1 MFNTYREQKNVL
13 PLSFKLNV
21 LGGVYIEARRASP
34 VTRARW
40 ISQADFNMW
49 QAGSPKQVMNLKF
62 TFSQG
67 IVIVMTTFRIVH
79 RDINV

>member
-1 MFNTYREQKNVL
+1 VYRPPNGNFE
-13 PLSFKLNV
+13 SFKRIMNEILENIDRENKQCY
-21 LGGVYIEARRASP
+21 LMG
-34 VTRARW
+34 
-40 ISQADFNMW
+40 DFNMW
-49 QAGSPKQVMNLKF
+49 QAGSPKQVMNLKC